1 MWWADM
7 ALDMALHISF
17 HNGSGSSSISI
28 VHTMCPWFGSV
39 PFSWR
44 VSPMFTGSL
53 RRFAFANAAQKQLIG
68 FAVFADDSDV
78 DHSTLDSSQSAS
90 PMVKDRQKGSSFVV
104 DREDGMV
111 QGSKDEEG
119 PTLRI
124 GRTSW
129 QAGFQADHRFP
140 PHVPCGSRGAVGSCF
155 AAMVFASPRWW
166 PMSRYGHAASTRFAS
181 VLEAA
186 RPLEMICANDW

>member
-1 MWWADM
+1 M
-7 ALDMALHISF
+7 L
-17 HNGSGSSSISI
+17 
-28 VHTMCPWFGSV
+28 
-39 PFSWR
+39 
-44 VSPMFTGSL
+44 TGSL

-124 GRTSW
+124 GRTS
-129 QAGFQADHRFP
+129 
-140 PHVPCGSRGAVGSCF
+140 
-155 AAMVFASPRWW
+155 
-166 PMSRYGHAASTRFAS
+166 
-181 VLEAA
+181 
-186 RPLEMICANDW
+186 

>member
-1 MWWADM
+1 MWSPDM

-90 PMVKDRQKGSSFVV
+90 PMVKDEQKGSSFVV

-140 PHVPCGSRGAVGSCF
+140 PHQLGFNFWGSIRAVWVTWS
-155 AAMVFASPRWW
+155 RW
-166 PMSRYGHAASTRFAS
+166 
-181 VLEAA
+181 
-186 RPLEMICANDW
+186 